1 MMMTA
6 CHICTALEASYS
18 GAEYGMHGHVSG
30 PETLQTYTNHLQARE
45 NPESMMKS
53 VPRPL
58 VPALE
63 SSYSGAG
70 SGMHSDSES
79 HDSL

>member
-1 MMMTA
+1 MMTA
-6 CHICTALEASYS
+6 YHICLALEASYS
-18 GAEYGMHGHVSG
+18 SASSGMHGHVSG
-30 PETLQTYTNHLQARE
+30 HETLQTYTNHLQARE

-63 SSYSGAG
+63 SSYSGTG
-70 SGMHSDSES
+70 RGMHSDSES
-79 HDSL
+79 YDSL